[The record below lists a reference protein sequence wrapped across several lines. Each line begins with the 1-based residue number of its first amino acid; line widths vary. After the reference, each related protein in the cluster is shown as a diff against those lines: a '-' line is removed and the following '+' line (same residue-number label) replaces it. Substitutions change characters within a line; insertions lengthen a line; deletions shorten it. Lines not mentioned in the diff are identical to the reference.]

1 MVWSQ
6 GPTLLFCMW
15 LCSCLGIICWE
26 DWLFFPPFMSVLFL
40 FLFSSLYLS
49 FDLPLS
55 LPTSYLADLYS
66 VHIFVDLY
74 LLSIVLTFNLSSCDS
89 SIPYGR
95 GNDGICVWP
104 GEGNQPNAETL
115 WKESGITCQLK
126 ALIERQRGFR
136 AGVGVK
142 SRIGLSFLK
151 PN

>member
-1 MVWSQ
+1 MKSGSNLIILHVVMQLS
-6 GPTLLFCMW
+6 GHHLLRR
-15 LCSCLGIICWE
+15 LTILSSIHVS
-26 DWLFFPPFMSVLFL
+26 PFSLLIF
-40 FLFSSLYLS
+40 SLYLS

-126 ALIERQRGFR
+126 ALIERQRGFG